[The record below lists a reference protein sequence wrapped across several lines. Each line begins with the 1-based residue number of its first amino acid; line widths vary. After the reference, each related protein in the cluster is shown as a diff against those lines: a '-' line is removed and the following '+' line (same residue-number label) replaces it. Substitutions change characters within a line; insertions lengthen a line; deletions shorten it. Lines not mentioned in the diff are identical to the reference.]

1 MPPDPSLLGRLPAGW
16 AEPATLLVMIGV
28 FGALSARLRWQ
39 TGIALGVA
47 AWAGAAANGH
57 LLPLRHLV
65 EGGTAYI
72 DPLLAIA
79 TAMILMRVL
88 LDGGALASIG
98 GAVERA
104 FGTRP
109 LVLVPSVMLIVM
121 FPGMI
126 TGSSTASVLT
136 TGVMALTIL
145 GGLGLPR
152 ERAAAFVAM
161 GGVLGMVAP
170 PINIPAMIIGAGLD
184 LPYAGFGV
192 PLSLIAF
199 PTALV
204 TGYLLA
210 WPLLRRGGAGRVSR
224 ESMSPGDTLPK
235 PAVPLGRALLGPA
248 AAVLLMVLPRVAPS
262 AVPDPGLPLAFLA
275 AAAVAVVSMPRFD
288 VWYSCLRA
296 TEEALPVLGILV
308 GVGAFIQVLTLTG
321 ARGFVVSLMIASPAG
336 ALIAVAAVGLPLFG
350 AISAFG
356 SASVLGVPLLLA
368 LLGRSDIVVASGLSA
383 LASIGDLMLPVAL
396 APTLAAQAAGVDR
409 LAVLRRC
416 VVPALLLIAAAVV
429 VLVAAP
435 AIGRLAS

>member
-1 MPPDPSLLGRLPAGW
+1 MPPDPSLLGRLPSGW

-57 LLPLRHLV
+57 LLPLRQLV

-79 TAMILMRVL
+79 TAMIFMRVL

-104 FGTRP
+104 FGSRP
-109 LVLVPSVMLIVM
+109 LFLVPSVMLIVM

-145 GGLGLPR
+145 GGLGLPP
-152 ERAAAFVAM
+152 ERSAAFVAM

-210 WPLLRRGGAGRVSR
+210 WPLFRQGGAGRVPR
-224 ESMSPGDTLPK
+224 ESPADALPK

-248 AAVLLMVLPRVAPS
+248 AAVLLMVLPRVAPT

-336 ALIAVAAVGLPLFG
+336 ALIAVAAIGLPLFG

-368 LLGRSDIVVASGLSA
+368 LLGRSDVVVASGLSA

-409 LAVLRRC
+409 LVVLRRC
-416 VVPALLLIAAAVV
+416 VVPALLLVAAAVV

>member
-1 MPPDPSLLGRLPAGW
+1 MSPDVSLLGRLPAGW

-39 TGIALGVA
+39 TGVALGVA

-57 LLPLRHLV
+57 LFPLRHLV

-79 TAMILMRVL
+79 TAMIFMRVL

-104 FGTRP
+104 FGSRP
-109 LVLVPSVMLIVM
+109 LLLVPTVMLLVM

-145 GGLGLPR
+145 GGLGLPP
-152 ERAAAFVAM
+152 ERSAAFVAM

-204 TGYLLA
+204 TGYVLA
-210 WPLLRRGGAGRVSR
+210 WPLLRRKGAAGVPRDRPVDAPQ
-224 ESMSPGDTLPK
+224 E

-248 AAVLLMVLPRVAPS
+248 MAVLLMVLPRVAPA

-275 AAAVAVVSMPRFD
+275 AAAVGIVSMPRFD
-288 VWYSCLRA
+288 VWSSCLRA

-321 ARGFVVSLMIASPAG
+321 ARGFVVSLMVASPPE

-368 LLGRSDIVVASGLSA
+368 LLGRSDVVVASGLSA

-409 LAVLRRC
+409 IAVLRRC
-416 VVPALLLIAAAVV
+416 VVPALLLIAAAVI

-435 AIGRLAS
+435 AIGRLAR

>member
-1 MPPDPSLLGRLPAGW
+1 MLPEASILGRLPAGW
-16 AEPATLLVMIGV
+16 AEPATLLVMLAA
-28 FGALSARLRWQ
+28 FGLLSARLRWQ

-47 AWAGAAANGH
+47 AWAGAAANGN

-72 DPLLAIA
+72 DPLLTIA
-79 TAMILMRVL
+79 TAMIFMRVL
-88 LDGGALASIG
+88 LDGGALDTIG

-104 FGTRP
+104 FGSRP
-109 LVLVPSVMLIVM
+109 LLLLPAVMLLVM

-145 GGLGLPR
+145 DGLGLPR
-152 ERAAAFVAM
+152 DRSAAFVAM

-192 PLSLIAF
+192 PLALLSF
-199 PTALV
+199 PVALV
-204 TGYLLA
+204 TGYFLA
-210 WPLLRRGGAGRVSR
+210 WPVLRRPGAAPLLSTRPDRATAG
-224 ESMSPGDTLPK
+224 TT
-235 PAVPLGRALLGPA
+235 VPLGRALLGPLV
-248 AAVLLMVLPRVAPS
+248 AVVLMVLPRIAPAS
-262 AVPDPGLPLAFLA
+262 VPDPGLPLAFLA
-275 AAAVAVVSMPRFD
+275 AAAVGVASARRFD
-288 VWYSCLRA
+288 VRSSLLRA

-321 ARGFVVSLMIASPAG
+321 ARGFVVSLMVASSPG
-336 ALIAVAAVGLPLFG
+336 ALIGVAAVGLPLFG
-350 AISAFG
+350 AVSAFG

-368 LLGRSDIVVASGLSA
+368 LLGRSDIVVAAGLSA

-409 LAVLRRC
+409 LAVIRRC

-429 VLVAAP
+429 VLAAAP
-435 AIGRLAS
+435 AIGRLAR

>member
-1 MPPDPSLLGRLPAGW
+1 MPPDLSLLGRLPSGW

-57 LLPLRHLV
+57 LLPLRQLV

-79 TAMILMRVL
+79 TAMIFMRVL

-104 FGTRP
+104 FGSRP

-145 GGLGLPR
+145 GGMGLAP
-152 ERAAAFVAM
+152 ERSAAFVAM

-199 PTALV
+199 PAALV

-210 WPLLRRGGAGRVSR
+210 WPVLGRRAAPHASLARPLDC
-224 ESMSPGDTLPK
+224 SPRA
-235 PAVPLGRALLGPA
+235 AVPLGRALLGPLV
-248 AAVLLMVLPRVAPS
+248 AVLLMVLPRVAPAS
-262 AVPDPGLPLAFLA
+262 VPDPGLPLAFLA
-275 AAAVAVVSMPRFD
+275 AAAAGVASLPRFD
-288 VWYSCLRA
+288 IGTSLLRA

-416 VVPALLLIAAAVV
+416 VVPALLLIVAAVI

>member
-1 MPPDPSLLGRLPAGW
+1 MSPDASLLGRLPAGW
-16 AEPATLLVMIGV
+16 TEPATLLVMIGV

-57 LLPLRHLV
+57 LMPLRHLV
-65 EGGTAYI
+65 EGATAYI

-79 TAMILMRVL
+79 TAMIFMRVL

-98 GAVERA
+98 AAVERA
-104 FGTRP
+104 FGSRP
-109 LVLVPSVMLIVM
+109 LVLVPSVMLLVM

-145 GGLGLPR
+145 GGLGLPP
-152 ERAAAFVAM
+152 ERSAAFVAM

-204 TGYLLA
+204 TGYILA
-210 WPLLRRGGAGRVSR
+210 WPLLRQKGTVRAPRELAGDALS
-224 ESMSPGDTLPK
+224 K

-248 AAVLLMVLPRVAPS
+248 VAVLLMVLPRVAPETI
-262 AVPDPGLPLAFLA
+262 PDPGLPLAFLA
-275 AAAVAVVSMPRFD
+275 AAAVGVVSMPRFD
-288 VWYSCLRA
+288 VWHSCLRA

-321 ARGFVVSLMIASPAG
+321 ARGFVVSLMVASPPG

-368 LLGRSDIVVASGLSA
+368 LLGRSDVVVASGLSA

-416 VVPALLLIAAAVV
+416 FVPALVLIAAAVL